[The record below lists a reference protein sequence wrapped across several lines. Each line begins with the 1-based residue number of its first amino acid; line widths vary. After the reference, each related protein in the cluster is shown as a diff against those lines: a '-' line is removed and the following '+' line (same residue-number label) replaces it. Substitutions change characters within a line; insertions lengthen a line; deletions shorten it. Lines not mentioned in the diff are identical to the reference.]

1 MWCLHCRYEEVVRM
15 RVAVQKWGNSL
26 ALRIPKAVA
35 VESRIAQ
42 GSVVDLQLRKG
53 ELVVKPL
60 VKAEYTLDNLLDAV
74 TEENLHSE
82 VDTGVARGRE
92 AW

>member
-1 MWCLHCRYEEVVRM
+1 M

-35 VESRIAQ
+35 EESRIRQ
-42 GSVVDLQLRKG
+42 GSVVDLRLRKG

-60 VKAEYTLDNLLDAV
+60 VKPEYTLDELLAAV
-74 TEENLHSE
+74 TDENLHGE
-82 VDTGVARGRE
+82 VDTGVPKGRE
-92 AW
+92 TW

>member
-1 MWCLHCRYEEVVRM
+1 M

-35 VESRIAQ
+35 EESRIGQ
-42 GSVVDLQLRKG
+42 GSVVDVRLRKG
-53 ELVVKPL
+53 EIVVKPL
-60 VKAEYTLDNLLDAV
+60 VRPEYTLDELLAAV
-74 TEENLHSE
+74 TDENLHDE
-82 VDTGVARGRE
+82 VDTGVPAGRE

>member
-1 MWCLHCRYEEVVRM
+1 M

-35 VESRIAQ
+35 EESRIRQ
-42 GSVVDLQLRKG
+42 GSVVDLRLRKG

-60 VKAEYTLDNLLDAV
+60 VKPEYTLDELLAAV
-74 TEENLHSE
+74 TDENLYGE
-82 VDTGVARGRE
+82 VDTGVPKGRE
-92 AW
+92 TW